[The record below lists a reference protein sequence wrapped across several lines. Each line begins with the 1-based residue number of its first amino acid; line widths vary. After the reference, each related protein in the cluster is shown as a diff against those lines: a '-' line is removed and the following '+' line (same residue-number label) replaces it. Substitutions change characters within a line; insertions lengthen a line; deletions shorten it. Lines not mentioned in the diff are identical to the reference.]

1 MDKIG
6 IYPGTFDPLTFGHID
21 VIKRSLKIVD
31 KLIIGIADN
40 DNKTPLLS
48 IEERKLIIDSDIKD
62 YFNQNNKIIIKNIDG
77 LLTDFA
83 KLNNV
88 TCIIRGLRAVSDF
101 DYEFQMTGMNYQLN
115 PDLETIFLMSSDKNS
130 FISSNF
136 VKEVHKLGG
145 DVSKF
150 VSTNTIKI
158 LDNKTRKD
166 KVLLSQYLNYIDYIF
181 VGPLAQLVEQ
191 FPLRNGSQ
199 VRIL

>member
-62 YFNQNNKIIIKNIDG
+62 YFNQNNKVIIKSIDG

-158 LDNKTRKD
+158 LDNKNT
-166 KVLLSQYLNYIDYIF
+166 
-181 VGPLAQLVEQ
+181 
-191 FPLRNGSQ
+191 
-199 VRIL
+199 